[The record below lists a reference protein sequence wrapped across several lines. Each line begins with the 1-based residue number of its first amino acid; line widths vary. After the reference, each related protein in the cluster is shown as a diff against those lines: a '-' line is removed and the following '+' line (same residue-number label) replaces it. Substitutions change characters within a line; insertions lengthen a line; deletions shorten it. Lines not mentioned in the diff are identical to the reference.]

1 MPEPTPE
8 EDLLETIDELYGA
21 ARSAVL
27 DAARAWRIGGG
38 APWTVKALVA
48 AMDALAS
55 AEALLGVAYDALPAM
70 AKDAEAKR
78 AAHASRRTS
87 PRPTRTAKARPA
99 VGQGR
104 SRTRS

>member
-48 AMDALAS
+48 AIDALAS
-55 AEALLGVAYDALPAM
+55 AEALLGVAYDAPPAM
-70 AKDAEAKR
+70 ARD
-78 AAHASRRTS
+78 ASRRTS
-87 PRPTRTAKARPA
+87 PRPTRTAKARPTG
-99 VGQGR
+99 GQGR
-104 SRTRS
+104 SRPRS

>member
-27 DAARAWRIGGG
+27 DAARVWRIGGG

-48 AMDALAS
+48 AMDTLAS
-55 AEALLGVAYDALPAM
+55 AEALLGGRGANVHRGSGEP
-70 AKDAEAKR
+70 
-78 AAHASRRTS
+78 
-87 PRPTRTAKARPA
+87 PRIGG
-99 VGQGR
+99 VEG
-104 SRTRS
+104 

>member
-38 APWTVKALVA
+38 TPWTVKALVA

-70 AKDAEAKR
+70 AKDAKG
-78 AAHASRRTS
+78 AALASRGTS
-87 PRPTRTAKARPA
+87 QRPTRTAKARPA
-99 VGQGR
+99 GGLGR
-104 SRTRS
+104 SRPRS